1 MAPALQW
8 ASLARLCY
16 DEGMISNPH
25 IQQLIR
31 TLLADGAN
39 PTFEPSKAE
48 WALDKL
54 WEFFE
59 QAMVEEEVACVDFIN
74 RYRDPHTGASLASF
88 VTHFVGH
95 GWIAKEDLTFGHFMP
110 LLKQEGVDVFTPD
123 KRGRHPALHALM
135 RQDNQLAVS
144 AVEHAFEC
152 GLSPFAVDTFTQLS
166 LFSGN
171 FSRDRKAIFELLQ
184 EQADATLAVTSP
196 EKQVAALDAI
206 RSFPV
211 HAGHE
216 RWLAEKRALRL
227 DQGLPTST
235 VRTPKPRF

>member
-31 TLLADGAN
+31 TLLAEGSS
-39 PTFEPSKAE
+39 PTFQASKAE
-48 WALDKL
+48 WKLDEL
-54 WEFFE
+54 WEFLKE
-59 QAMVEEEVACVDFIN
+59 ATAEEEVICVDFIN

-95 GWIAKEDLTFGHFMP
+95 GWIAKEDLMFGHFMP
-110 LLKQEGVDVFTPD
+110 LLAQEGVDVFTPD

-135 RQDNQLAVS
+135 GQDNQLAVS

-171 FSRDRKAIFELLQ
+171 FIRDRKAIFELLH
-184 EQADATLAVTSP
+184 EQADATLAVMSP

-206 RSFPV
+206 RAFPV

-216 RWLAEKRALRL
+216 RWLVEKRALRL